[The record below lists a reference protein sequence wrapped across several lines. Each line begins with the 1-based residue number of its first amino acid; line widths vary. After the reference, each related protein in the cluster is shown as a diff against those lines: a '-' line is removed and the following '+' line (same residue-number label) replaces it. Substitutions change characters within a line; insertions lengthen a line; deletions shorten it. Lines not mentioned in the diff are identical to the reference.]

1 MLPFN
6 EPSFISWLCDKRMK
20 VAKAQRRGF
29 DTITALIAWTI
40 WEERNNRVFN
50 QQQKTWVEVAKVMTA
65 EAELWRL
72 ANAAMP
78 ELPLLTTE
86 WRSQNLVGD

>member
-1 MLPFN
+1 
-6 EPSFISWLCDKRMK
+6 MK

-29 DTITALIAWTI
+29 DTVATLIAWTI
-40 WEERNNRVFN
+40 WKERNNRVFN
-50 QQQKTWVEVAKVMTA
+50 QQQKTWVEVAKVMAA

-72 ANAAMP
+72 ANVAMP

-86 WRSQNLVGD
+86 WRSQNFIGD